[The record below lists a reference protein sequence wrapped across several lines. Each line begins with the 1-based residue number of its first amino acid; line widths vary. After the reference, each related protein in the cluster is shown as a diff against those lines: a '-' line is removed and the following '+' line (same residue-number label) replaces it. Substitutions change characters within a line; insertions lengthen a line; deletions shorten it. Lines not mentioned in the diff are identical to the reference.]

1 MTQGSRPMNLS
12 KQTRRWTDAKLER
25 EFALRDDNGGSPE
38 GIAWVAAI
46 EAEVERRK
54 QAAS

>member
-1 MTQGSRPMNLS
+1 MNLS